1 MATAQL
7 QRPAVVDQN
16 NMHAMSP
23 GTTTAPDYQNLR
35 AISQWIDIRKREAAA
50 AAAAADQGIQLE
62 GAGGDSKPVKQQASI
77 TGDERST
84 TDSSKVLNAAEGKKD
99 QPAGEVTSD
108 SVDLQVKNQKA
119 EMLAKAHKERVEAEA
134 HAYLQA
140 EIRKIEARAQT
151 AIVGFSSFST
161 NFWK

>member
-7 QRPAVVDQN
+7 QRSAVVDQN

-50 AAAAADQGIQLE
+50 AAADQGIQLG

-161 NFWK
+161 NFWQ